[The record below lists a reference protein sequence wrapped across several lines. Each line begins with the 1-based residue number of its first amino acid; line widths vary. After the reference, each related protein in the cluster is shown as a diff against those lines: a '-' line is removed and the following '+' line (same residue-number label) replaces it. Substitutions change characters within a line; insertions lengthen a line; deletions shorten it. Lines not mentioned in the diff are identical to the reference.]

1 MEENDDAIPET
12 GHFWNDVMAWNNVAM
27 HWQDYTTR
35 HSEYGKTVVQ
45 ILDHGLGLDPERMGR
60 FMELRQTITAWTA
73 ELFGNY
79 DLLLTPTLPTEA
91 FAASGPVPRTLY
103 GEKFVP
109 IALTYPFNFS
119 GHPAASVPAGLTDA
133 GPALRPA
140 DRGAALRGRPGAA
153 GVAGLRGSAALGSLA
168 AALTAAAL
176 TTDRGR
182 GRRYT
187 RCSPRHGQ
195 TTTTLRAR

>member
-1 MEENDDAIPET
+1 M
-12 GHFWNDVMAWNNVAM
+12 
-27 HWQDYTTR
+27 
-35 HSEYGKTVVQ
+35 Q

-91 FAASGPVPRTLY
+91 FAAAGPVPLTLY

-109 IALTYPFNFS
+109 IAMTYPFNFS

-133 GPALRPA
+133 GLPCGLQIVGPRFGDALV
-140 DRGAALRGRPGAA
+140 LRA
-153 GVAGLRGSAALGSLA
+153 SLA
-168 AALTAAAL
+168 YEEARPW
-176 TTDRGR
+176 DRW
-182 GRRYT
+182 
-187 RCSPRHGQ
+187 PR
-195 TTTTLRAR
+195 L